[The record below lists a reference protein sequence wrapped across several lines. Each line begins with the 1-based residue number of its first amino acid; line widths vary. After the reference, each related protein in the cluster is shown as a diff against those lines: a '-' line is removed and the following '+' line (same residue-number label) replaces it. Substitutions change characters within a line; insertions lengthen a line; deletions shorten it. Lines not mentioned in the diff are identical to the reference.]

1 MAASL
6 AASLAV
12 NSGSQCQSMAAVG
25 SPCYPRTR
33 YPTGAVMSEPHP
45 SVLALV
51 SFLEHDVL
59 PAIVLDTDYN
69 ILAANAAYRR
79 QFGQDQQA
87 PLGQKCHKVSHH
99 YHVPCDQAGEDCP
112 MRKAWSSKVPERVL
126 HVHHTPRGPEHVD
139 VELRP
144 ILDEQGRV
152 IAFVERLTRIVIA
165 SAQPQEQGLVGQ
177 APAFK
182 AALASLQRAAPADI
196 PVLLQGESGTGKELF
211 ARALHMG
218 SPRADGPLVV
228 VDCTSLTEALFE
240 SELFGYEKGAFT
252 GAHQRK
258 AGLAEAAHGG
268 TLFLDEIGEVPLA
281 MQVKLL
287 RLIETGSFRPVG
299 SLRTVHSDFRLVSA
313 THKPLRQM
321 VADGTFREDLYYRI
335 SGFPIRMPALRER
348 IEDLPLLIQSLL
360 KRIAGPS
367 APTLGD
373 AALDQLRMYPFP
385 GNIRELRNILER
397 ARLFADEGVIEPE
410 HLPEDVVLLP
420 AEMRANASRPADLI
434 QVLSHFKGSR
444 SELAKHLGISERT
457 LYRRLKAAGI
467 ADVH

>member
-1 MAASL
+1 
-6 AASLAV
+6 
-12 NSGSQCQSMAAVG
+12 
-25 SPCYPRTR
+25 
-33 YPTGAVMSEPHP
+33 MSEPHP

-99 YHVPCDQAGEDCP
+99 YHIPCDQAGEDCP

-211 ARALHMG
+211 ARALHVG

-258 AGLAEAAHGG
+258 TGLADAAHGG

-348 IEDLPLLIQSLL
+348 SEDLPLLIQSLL

-367 APTLGD
+367 APTLSD
-373 AALDQLRMYPFP
+373 AALEQLMVYPFP

-410 HLPEDVVLLP
+410 HLPEDVVSLP
-420 AEMRANASRPADLI
+420 AEVRANASRPADLI

>member
-1 MAASL
+1 M
-6 AASLAV
+6 
-12 NSGSQCQSMAAVG
+12 
-25 SPCYPRTR
+25 T
-33 YPTGAVMSEPHP
+33 EPHP

-211 ARALHMG
+211 ARALHVG

-258 AGLAEAAHGG
+258 IGLAEAAHGG

-321 VADGTFREDLYYRI
+321 VAEGTFREDLYYRI

-373 AALDQLRMYPFP
+373 AALDRLMMYPFP

-397 ARLFADEGVIEPE
+397 ARLFADEGVIQPE
-410 HLPEDVVLLP
+410 HLPEDVVSLP
-420 AEMRANASRPADLI
+420 AHVRANASRPADLL
-434 QVLSHFKGSR
+434 QVLSQFRGSR

-467 ADVH
+467 AEDH

>member
-1 MAASL
+1 M
-6 AASLAV
+6 
-12 NSGSQCQSMAAVG
+12 
-25 SPCYPRTR
+25 T
-33 YPTGAVMSEPHP
+33 EPHP

-182 AALASLQRAAPADI
+182 VALASLQRAAPADI

-211 ARALHMG
+211 ARALHVG

-228 VDCTSLTEALFE
+228 VDCTGLTEALFE

-258 AGLAEAAHGG
+258 TGLAEAAHGG

-321 VADGTFREDLYYRI
+321 VAEGTFREDLYYRI

-373 AALDQLRMYPFP
+373 AALDRLMMYPFP

-397 ARLFADEGVIEPE
+397 ARLFADEGVIQPE
-410 HLPEDVVLLP
+410 HLPEDVVSRP
-420 AEMRANASRPADLI
+420 AHVRANASQPADLV
-434 QVLSHFKGSR
+434 QVLSQFRGSR
-444 SELAKHLGISERT
+444 SELARHLGISERT
-457 LYRRLKAAGI
+457 LYRRLKAADI
-467 ADVH
+467 ADEH

>member
-1 MAASL
+1 
-6 AASLAV
+6 
-12 NSGSQCQSMAAVG
+12 
-25 SPCYPRTR
+25 
-33 YPTGAVMSEPHP
+33 MSKPHP

-258 AGLAEAAHGG
+258 TGLADAAHGG

-348 IEDLPLLIQSLL
+348 SEDLPLLIQSLL

-373 AALDQLRMYPFP
+373 AALEQLMMYPFP

-410 HLPEDVVLLP
+410 HLPEDVVSLP
-420 AEMRANASRPADLI
+420 AEVRANASRPADLI